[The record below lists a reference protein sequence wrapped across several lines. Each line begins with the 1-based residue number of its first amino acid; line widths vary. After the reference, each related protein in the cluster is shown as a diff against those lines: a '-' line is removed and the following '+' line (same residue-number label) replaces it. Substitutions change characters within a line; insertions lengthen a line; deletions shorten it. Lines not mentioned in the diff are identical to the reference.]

1 MVKCVYDADH
11 IIWVVI
17 EQTEVMVKR
26 HRSYLCALIVGF
38 YIVDTVHGLYIHKR
52 QQKDASKTPS
62 IPHLR
67 QLLWGDVNFIHTT
80 DTHGWLEGHVSEGSF
95 NGDLGDF
102 YSFTAKM
109 KEKARHL
116 KKDLFIVDTGDTH
129 DGNGLSDI
137 TDPRGLIS
145 QPLLTNIPY
154 DLLTIG
160 NHELYVN
167 DVTVD
172 TVKNFIPHWKDRY
185 LAANVYFKDTINNKT
200 IPIGSKF
207 TYFEGEFGTR
217 VLAYGFLFN
226 FQKNGDASMVR
237 SVRDEIQ
244 EPWFKQSL
252 ESYQPDI
259 IVLIGHIG
267 LRFEEFYILIEA
279 IREYFPTI
287 PIAVLGGH
295 THIRDAVKY
304 DAWAAGIESGRYL
317 ETIGFFSVQG
327 VTNKNA
333 PPRVSNNVT
342 FHRRYL
348 DQNRPTYQFH
358 SSLDPDHDASN
369 EEFDTPLG
377 IEMTNLIS
385 ELRNTYGLSRRLGCA
400 PQDYKLYSAHPNQ
413 ESSVFHLLTQEVLP
427 LVVADL
433 NRPNPAYFLIN
444 TGGVRYDI
452 FKGPFLLDHMYQLSP
467 FEDSFYSIEN
477 VPYHIARQLLPKLN
491 TEGEQTFKKRA
502 IWPYMS
508 NKTEFA
514 KRGNFV
520 QLRDQSSSQNSDQD
534 DNSDGLVPGYV
545 TMDDFG
551 IDGELQLTGV
561 RSSIANTNYYCF
573 VVSTIGDDTAH
584 IPIPDFPLPAFVG
597 STLPTNIT
605 DDDLID
611 VVYLDFFD
619 NQLRTL
625 LFDLSGKNWT
635 ANKEYGNTDITSSTM
650 WMHFSQTYWNTTDQ
664 TC

>member
-1 MVKCVYDADH
+1 MVK
-11 IIWVVI
+11 
-17 EQTEVMVKR
+17 K
-26 HRSYLCALIVGF
+26 HRSFLCALIVSIS
-38 YIVDTVHGLYIHKR
+38 IVDAVHGLYIDKR
-52 QQKDASKTPS
+52 QQKDAAKTPPL
-62 IPHLR
+62 PHLR
-67 QLLWGDVNFIHTT
+67 PLIWGDVNFIHTT
-80 DTHGWLEGHVSEGSF
+80 DTHGWLEGHVLEGSF

-109 KEKARHL
+109 REKARHL

-172 TVKNFIPHWKDRY
+172 TVENFIPHWKDRY
-185 LAANVYFKDTINNKT
+185 LAANVYFKDITNNKT
-200 IPIGSKF
+200 VPIGSKF
-207 TYFEGEFGTR
+207 TYFEGEFGTK

-226 FQKNGDASMVR
+226 FQKNGDRSMVR
-237 SVRDEIQ
+237 SVKDEIQ

-252 ESYQPDI
+252 ETHEPDV

-267 LRFEEFYILIEA
+267 LRFEEFHVLIEA
-279 IREYFPTI
+279 IREYFPTM

-295 THIRDAVKY
+295 THIRDAVRY

-333 PPRVSNNVT
+333 MSRASNNVT

-358 SSLDPDHDASN
+358 SSLDSENHVASSEN
-369 EEFDTPLG
+369 FDTPLG

-385 ELRNTYGLSRRLGCA
+385 ELRGTYGLSKRLGCA
-400 PQDYKLYSAHPNQ
+400 PHDYRLQSAHPNQ

-452 FKGPFLLDHMYQLSP
+452 FKGPFLLDNMYQLSP
-467 FEDSFYSIEN
+467 FEDDFYSIEN
-477 VPYHIARQLLPKLN
+477 VPHHMVRQLLPKLN
-491 TEGEQTFKKRA
+491 REGEQTFKKRD

-508 NKTEFA
+508 DKTDFA
-514 KRGNFV
+514 KRGNFA
-520 QLRDQSSSQNSDQD
+520 QLRDQTGSQNVDRHGSGG
-534 DNSDGLVPGYV
+534 GLVPGYV

-551 IDGELQLTGV
+551 IDG
-561 RSSIANTNYYCF
+561 
-573 VVSTIGDDTAH
+573 DDTAH
-584 IPIPDFPLPAFVG
+584 IPIPDFPIPAFVG
-597 STLPTNIT
+597 SSLPTNIA

-635 ANKEYGNTDITSSTM
+635 ANKEYGNPNITSSTM
-650 WMHFSQTYWNTTDQ
+650 WIHFAQKYWNATDQ